1 MCFSWRFMIFLYHKT
16 SWSTGHFLLFSV
28 IFWEKVPG
36 ILASRIQTWPVD
48 NFTEAFLLLPSFSFQ
63 VRGHGSR
70 VILPCCNQSNQSVS
84 RLISVP
90 VAVKV
95 DQEESVEFCDSHSS
109 SAPFEPNVIWR
120 LHTNPRRGKRLYLIQ
135 CIIIMITTMNM
146 TMVVG
151 ILKFSSLMWIVRPRL
166 YRFLTQHFSISDSNW
181 FRFILRFRCWW
192 LKL

>member
-90 VAVKV
+90 AAVKV

-120 LHTNPRRGKRLYLIQ
+120 LHTNPRRGKRLYQLF
-135 CIIIMITTMNM
+135 
-146 TMVVG
+146 MVK
-151 ILKFSSLMWIVRPRL
+151 IRYICKFASDDCWPAGKWAWSWQNWTWMA
-166 YRFLTQHFSISDSNW
+166 HFS
-181 FRFILRFRCWW
+181 
-192 LKL
+192 